1 MPSKHSRGLVLA
13 LLGSEMGLQ
22 MRMLGTPGDVP
33 PGGVAYRSQ
42 LTLQAK
48 LAYLGKGNLFHL
60 HTSGSLSSGTASP
73 QPTLKDSSS
82 RLRLPFDS
90 PEVELRNTGSLLSI
104 EHLVF
109 QNQASVMFGEQGQ
122 WSSVESIKQGSFGGQ
137 AMPIPE
143 TCLLSVL

>member
-1 MPSKHSRGLVLA
+1 MLA

-22 MRMLGTPGDVP
+22 MGVLGTPGDVP

-73 QPTLKDSSS
+73 KPTLKDSSS
-82 RLRLPFDS
+82 RFRLPFDS
-90 PEVELRNTGSLLSI
+90 PEVELRNTGSWFEYWEFGFPESGYHGVWHGLVVIRGEYKTGVLWRAGYAHPRNLSL
-104 EHLVF
+104 ECSL
-109 QNQASVMFGEQGQ
+109 N
-122 WSSVESIKQGSFGGQ
+122 
-137 AMPIPE
+137 IPHFS
-143 TCLLSVL
+143 LI